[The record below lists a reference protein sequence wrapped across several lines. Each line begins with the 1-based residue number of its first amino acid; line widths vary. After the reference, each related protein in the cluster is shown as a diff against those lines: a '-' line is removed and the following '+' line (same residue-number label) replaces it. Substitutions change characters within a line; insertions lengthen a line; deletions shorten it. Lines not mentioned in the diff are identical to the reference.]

1 MTYDSRA
8 KSEKSIRGEFSGKD
22 DMFTSM
28 RNILNKEEAPLSL
41 LTSKNNVNEA
51 APQKNQDIS

>member
-1 MTYDSRA
+1 V
-8 KSEKSIRGEFSGKD
+8 EVNGKD

-41 LTSKNNVNEA
+41 LTSKNNNNES
-51 APQKNQDIS
+51 APPKNQEKS